1 MGASGAL
8 WEMLYKQ
15 YADRPIHT
23 RTDPKKR
30 LTLPA
35 KWRTSLGKK
44 VWWLLMD

>member
-23 RTDPKKR
+23 RTRSKETPDAASKMAHFAWKE
-30 LTLPA
+30 
-35 KWRTSLGKK
+35 SGGY
-44 VWWLLMD
+44 